1 MAMDFYMRDMYGN
14 MGLIDTRTTTQ
25 PEATDKEA
33 LEEDGSARETIQA
46 ETRTNVS
53 KNKVFMGVAVLVLF
67 AVGLGLLH
75 D

>member
-14 MGLIDTRTTTQ
+14 MGLLDTRTQVQ

-33 LEEDGSARETIQA
+33 LEEDASAREKVQA

-53 KNKVFMGVAVLVLF
+53 AKKIYMGIGVLVLL